1 VHSRVTETLQQEE
14 TQMQEA
20 SRVQRWRANKRQQ
33 GLKALTVWVTEEEE
47 LRLKDLALQWHCSPS
62 QLMQRALAQ
71 VGTPAAPQNGSPP
84 DTSLIRELIRAEL
97 AAMQAAP
104 TTVTEAVTV
113 GPSDTQATNTPAPR
127 PAPGQTKLTPLQV
140 GELRGKRSAG
150 VPIKELM
157 AEYDISRATLFRYL
171 KES

>member
-1 VHSRVTETLQQEE
+1 
-14 TQMQEA
+14 MQEA

-62 QLMQRALAQ
+62 QVMQRALAQ
-71 VGTPAAPQNGSPP
+71 VGAPATPQNGSPP

-104 TTVTEAVTV
+104 TTVTGGVTE
-113 GPSDTQATNTPAPR
+113 GPRDTQATNTPATR
-127 PAPGQTKLTPLQV
+127 HVPGKNKLEPLKAA
-140 GELRGKRSAG
+140 EMRGKRAAG
-150 VPIKELM
+150 TPVETLM
-157 AEYDISRATLFRYL
+157 QEYGISRATLFRYL